1 LNITLML
8 GLFAAFL
15 ALGMPIAYCMGLA
28 AIVTIL
34 LDGELPVLLLAQQFY
49 DALDNF
55 SLLAVPLFILA
66 GELMSVAGITERL
79 VAMSRALIGHV
90 RGGLAQANILTNM
103 FMGAISGS
111 ALADLAA
118 IGSMLIPAMKRE
130 GYKAGFAVAVTAC
143 AAMMA
148 PIIPPSIIAVIYGS
162 VTGVSI
168 GALFL
173 GGVVPGL
180 LAGLAM
186 MIITWYLAPR
196 AGARPSPRASAREVA
211 ASTGRALP
219 ALVMP
224 AIIIGGILSGA
235 FTPTEAGAVAALY
248 ALAFGLL
255 ARRHTL
261 ASLYRNFS
269 AAAEVTA
276 SALITLGGAA
286 LFSWVLSRAG
296 TGQLA
301 LQAMLSVTD
310 SPGLAMLLL
319 IAFFFLLGTF
329 LEPVPALIIVVPIM
343 APLIGHLGYDPVH
356 FGIVTIMLL
365 VIGSVTPPVGVLA
378 MVACRIAGIRYNAAL
393 RMLFP
398 YIAAWMAVIVLIAYV
413 PELVLWLPRSMQQ
426 AGP

>member
-1 LNITLML
+1 ML
-8 GLFAAFL
+8 VLFFVFMV
-15 ALGMPIAYCMGLA
+15 LGMPIAYCMGLA
-28 AIVTIL
+28 AIVTVL
-34 LDGELPVLLLAQQFY
+34 VDGQLPVLLLAQQFY

-66 GELMSVAGITERL
+66 GELMSIAGITERL
-79 VAMSRALIGHV
+79 VDLSRALIGHL

-118 IGSMLIPAMKRE
+118 IGSMMIPAMKRE
-130 GYKAGFAVAVTAC
+130 GYKPAFAVAVTAC

-173 GGVVPGL
+173 GGVIPGV
-180 LAGLAM
+180 LAGLTM
-186 MIITWYLAPR
+186 MILTWFLAPH
-196 AGARPSPRASAREVA
+196 AGARPSPKA
-211 ASTGRALP
+211 ASGAEVVSATRRALP
-219 ALVMP
+219 ALIMP

-248 ALAFGLL
+248 ALLFGVVG
-255 ARRHTL
+255 RKHSF

-269 AAAEVTA
+269 AAAETTA

-296 TGQLA
+296 AGQVM
-301 LQAMLSVTD
+301 LQLMLSITD
-310 SPGLAMLLL
+310 NPQLAMLVL

-343 APLIGHLGYDPVH
+343 GPLIAHLGYDPVH
-356 FGIVTIMLL
+356 FGIITIMLL
-365 VIGSVTPPVGVLA
+365 VVGSVTPPVGVLA
-378 MVACRIAGIRYNAAL
+378 MVACRIARISYNASLAT
-393 RMLFP
+393 LFP
-398 YIAAWMAVIVLIAYV
+398 FTAAWMAVILLVAYV
-413 PELVLWLPRSMQQ
+413 PQLVLWLPRLMQ
-426 AGP
+426 

>member
-1 LNITLML
+1 ML
-8 GLFAAFL
+8 VLFFVFM
-15 ALGMPIAYCMGLA
+15 ALGMPIAHCMGLA
-28 AIVTIL
+28 AILVIL
-34 LDGELPVLLLAQQFY
+34 LDGQLPVLLLAQQFY
-49 DALDNF
+49 EALDNF

-66 GELMSVAGITERL
+66 GELMSVSGITERL
-79 VAMSRALIGHV
+79 VNMSRALIGHF

-118 IGSMLIPAMKRE
+118 IGSMMIPAMKRE
-130 GYKAGFAVAVTAC
+130 GYKPAFAVAVTAC

-173 GGVVPGL
+173 GGVIPGV

-186 MIITWYLAPR
+186 MVITWYLAPR
-196 AGARPSPRASAREVA
+196 VGAGPTPKASGRERWA
-211 ASTGRALP
+211 ATGRAVP

-235 FTPTEAGAVAALY
+235 FTPTEAGSIAALY
-248 ALAFGLL
+248 ALLFGL
-255 ARRHTL
+255 AGRRHTPRT
-261 ASLYRNFS
+261 LYRNF
-269 AAAEVTA
+269 AAAAAMTA
-276 SALITLGGAA
+276 GALVTLGGAA

-296 TGQLA
+296 VGQSA
-301 LQAMLSVTD
+301 LQLMLSITSD
-310 SPGLAMLLL
+310 PKLAMLVL

-343 APLIGHLGYDPVH
+343 APMIRHLGYDPVH
-356 FGIVTIMLL
+356 FGIVVIMLL
-365 VIGSVTPPVGVLA
+365 VVGSVTPPVGVLA
-378 MVACRIAGIRYNAAL
+378 MVASKIAGISYSASL
-393 RMLFP
+393 GMLTP
-398 YIAAWMAVIVLIAYV
+398 YILAWTAVILLVAYV
-413 PELVLWLPRSMQQ
+413 PELVLWLPRMMQ
-426 AGP
+426 

>member
-1 LNITLML
+1 ML
-8 GLFAAFL
+8 VLFTVFMV
-15 ALGMPIAYCMGLA
+15 LGMPIAHCMGLA
-28 AIVTIL
+28 AILVIL

-66 GELMSVAGITERL
+66 GELMGVSGITERL
-79 VAMSRALIGHV
+79 VNMSRALIGHL

-118 IGSMLIPAMKRE
+118 IGSMMIPAMKRE
-130 GYKAGFAVAVTAC
+130 GYKPAFAVAVTAC

-173 GGVVPGL
+173 GGVIPGV

-186 MIITWYLAPR
+186 MVITWYLAPR
-196 AGARPSPRASAREVA
+196 VGAGPTPRASGRERWA
-211 ASTGRALP
+211 ATGRAVP

-235 FTPTEAGAVAALY
+235 FTPTEAGSIAALY
-248 ALAFGLL
+248 ALLFGL
-255 ARRHTL
+255 AGRRHTPRT
-261 ASLYRNFS
+261 LYRNF
-269 AAAEVTA
+269 AAAAAMTA
-276 SALITLGGAA
+276 GALVTLGGAA

-296 TGQLA
+296 VGQAA
-301 LQAMLSVTD
+301 LQLMLSITSD
-310 SPGLAMLLL
+310 PKLAMLVL
-319 IAFFFLLGTF
+319 IVFFFLLGTF

-343 APLIGHLGYDPVH
+343 APMIRHLGYDPVH
-356 FGIVTIMLL
+356 IGIVVIMLL
-365 VIGSVTPPVGVLA
+365 VVGSVTPPVGVLA
-378 MVACRIAGIRYNAAL
+378 MVASKIAGISYNESL
-393 RMLFP
+393 GMLTPF
-398 YIAAWMAVIVLIAYV
+398 ILAWTVVILLVAYV
-413 PELVLWLPRSMQQ
+413 PELVLWLPRMMQ
-426 AGP
+426 